1 MVYEEVKDGMIRLNR
16 LRRKQEQTELIIAIR
31 LISSLSPPSSPS
43 SHYALSSSIRC
54 TLWNS
59 ASPQGQVFQRSKGTR
74 QILGYRKDRDLSDT
88 MHVTWRADFIHELL
102 QKAFWVCCLTSGM
115 FLLIS

>member
-1 MVYEEVKDGMIRLNR
+1 MPSRPVYVV
-16 LRRKQEQTELIIAIR
+16 
-31 LISSLSPPSSPS
+31 P
-43 SHYALSSSIRC
+43 C
-54 TLWNS
+54 
-59 ASPQGQVFQRSKGTR
+59 GTR
-74 QILGYRKDRDLSDT
+74 LHPKDKYFSGLKAPAKYLGYRKDRDLSDT